1 MKSNQTICL
10 AALLIALLSG
20 CSSPL
25 HSETNEMTQ
34 MLNEQ
39 MKALRAQLVAQ
50 GATAEQL
57 REFDRQMATLKK
69 SMKQVGRQ
77 LNAIEAASGQ

>member
-1 MKSNQTICL
+1 MKSKQTICL
-10 AALLIALLSG
+10 AGLLVALLSG
-20 CSSPL
+20 CSSPR

-39 MKALRAQLVAQ
+39 MKPLRAQMVAQ
-50 GATAEQL
+50 GATSEQL
-57 REFDRQMATLKK
+57 REFDRQMAALKK
-69 SMKQVGRQ
+69 SMKQVGQQ

>member
-1 MKSNQTICL
+1 MKSKQTICL
-10 AALLIALLSG
+10 AGLLVALLSG
-20 CSSPL
+20 CSSPR

-39 MKALRAQLVAQ
+39 MKPLRAQMVAQ

-57 REFDRQMATLKK
+57 REFDRQMAALKK
-69 SMKQVGRQ
+69 SMRHVERQ
-77 LNAIEAASGQ
+77 MNAIEAANGQ